1 MLQKDTSNSS
11 KDKSFCEESS
21 LTPEQVKTFETPSKC
36 QRQTYLKKA
45 IEKKLVSLISFVNY
59 AINQQ
64 IFCGLVAIMRGST
77 EKCVSI
83 GFMLS
88 V

>member
-1 MLQKDTSNSS
+1 MACTS

-21 LTPEQVKTFETPSKC
+21 LTPEHVKTFETPSKG

-45 IEKKLVSLISFVNY
+45 IEKKLVSLISYVNY
-59 AINQQ
+59 VINQQ
-64 IFCGLVAIMRGST
+64 IFHGLVAIMRGSM
-77 EKCVSI
+77 EKYVSI